1 MFGIFATISVVALSV
16 VVLTKYKNKHQEI
29 PKYTEDNVTRD
40 IDIYKTVPKKLDRD
54 LELNLFKFHEDIKD
68 LLYFADG
75 ALKNIDKEQFVRTSY
90 CEGLKLQI
98 LFSGDAEPSMIFT
111 KLPVSIPTEEV
122 EPLGYYPTYEEL
134 YPEQKFIYLQFL
146 KNPYNPNID
155 IGYVFILY
163 YGLER
168 RLLTK
173 DWEKSAEVI
182 MKLRHVHLNKSFQ
195 SYSAEALI
203 LFSILQKKPE
213 VAIKTLQ
220 EMNDEEKQKFPCYL
234 FLLCSY
240 FFDIKIYAKS
250 LMLYCEWFK
259 FTNKNYIR
267 KVPELFESELTKKI
281 NEMAGCDYILLKPL
295 LSQDEL
301 NKLEPHPVQ
310 IFANTSLRETKV
322 TVPFINE
329 SEIVTN
335 TFNKL
340 LSESHE
346 NVKKI
351 LAEQRKA
358 CKQM

>member
-1 MFGIFATISVVALSV
+1 MLGIVVSVSVVALSV
-16 VVLTKYKNKHQEI
+16 VVLTKYREKHKEI

-40 IDIYKTVPKKLDRD
+40 IDIYKTVPQKNERE

-75 ALKNIDKEQFVRTSY
+75 ALKNIDKEQFIRKSY

-98 LFSGDAEPSMIFT
+98 LFSGDVEPSMIFT
-111 KLPVSIPTEEV
+111 KYPVSIPTEKV
-122 EPLGYYPTYEEL
+122 ETPDYYPTYAGL
-134 YPEQKFIYLQFL
+134 TPEQKFIYLQFL
-146 KNPYNPNID
+146 KNPYNPNIN

-182 MKLRHVHLNKSFQ
+182 LKLRHVHLNKSFQ

-213 VAIKTLQ
+213 IAIKTLQ
-220 EMNDEEKQKFPCYL
+220 DLTDEEKQKFPCYL

-240 FFDIKIYAKS
+240 FFDIKIYAKT
-250 LMLYCEWFK
+250 LMLYCDWFK

-267 KVPELFESELTKKI
+267 KVPELFETELTKKI
-281 NEMAGCDYILLKPL
+281 NEMTESNYILLKPL
-295 LSQDEL
+295 LNEEEL
-301 NKLEPHPVQ
+301 NKLEPHPIQ
-310 IFANTSLRETKV
+310 IFANTSLRSTKV
-322 TVPFINE
+322 TVPFITE
-329 SEIVTN
+329 SEIVVHS
-335 TFNKL
+335 FYKL
-340 LSESHE
+340 LTETHE
-346 NVKKI
+346 TVKNI
-351 LAEQRKA
+351 LAEQRKLSKA
-358 CKQM
+358 